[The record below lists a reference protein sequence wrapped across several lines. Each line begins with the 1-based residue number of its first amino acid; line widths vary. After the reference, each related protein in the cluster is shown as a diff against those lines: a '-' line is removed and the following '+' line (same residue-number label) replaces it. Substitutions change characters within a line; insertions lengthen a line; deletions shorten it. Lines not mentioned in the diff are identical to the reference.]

1 MNDTKPMSEY
11 LLLFRGKDWDE
22 GLPQGELQRLLDDV
36 IAWHEDLT
44 KRGLIKAGQPLA
56 RRGKVVSGERSR
68 GVTDGPFVESKE
80 GIGGYLILLAGS
92 EEEAVAIA
100 KSSPTLFY
108 GTTVEVRPL
117 LNECPC
123 FVRARRKLT
132 FASV

>member
-22 GLPQGELQRLLDDV
+22 GLPQEELQRLLDKV
-36 IAWHEDLT
+36 IAWHDDLS

-56 RRGKVVSGERSR
+56 RRGKVVSGERGR

-92 EEEAVAIA
+92 EEEAVAVA
-100 KSSPTLFY
+100 RTSPTLFY

-117 LNECPC
+117 LEECPC
-123 FVRARRKLT
+123 FVRARRTLK